1 MFICNSLIQYV
12 TKFVNFIVAYN
23 DRQCINPKIPQLAV
37 IGYSESIAN
46 LYTSELRAYKW
57 LAHFLDGG
65 FKLPNVAAMHKDVLE
80 WEKCMKRY
88 SGRYFRRSSI
98 GLLHVWYNDQLCR
111 DMGRNP
117 RRKKGFFAD
126 LLEVYGPG
134 DYVDL
139 HLKKQ

>member
-1 MFICNSLIQYV
+1 M
-12 TKFVNFIVAYN
+12 
-23 DRQCINPKIPQLAV
+23 IPQLAV

-46 LYTSELRAYKW
+46 LYTSELRAKW

-65 FKLPNVAAMHKDVLE
+65 FKLPNVAAMQKDVLE

-98 GLLHVWYNDQLCR
+98 GLLHIWYNDQLCR
-111 DMGRNP
+111 DMGCNP

-126 LLEVYGPG
+126 
-134 DYVDL
+134 YVAVTWSKFMVRVIIL
-139 HLKKQ
+139 IST